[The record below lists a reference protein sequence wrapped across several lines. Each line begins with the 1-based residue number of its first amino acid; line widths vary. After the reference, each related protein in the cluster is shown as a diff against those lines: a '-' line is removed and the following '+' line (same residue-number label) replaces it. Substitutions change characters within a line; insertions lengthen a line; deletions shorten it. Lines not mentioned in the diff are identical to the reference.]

1 MQVYREG
8 MNQQGGPPGQ
18 YPGGYG
24 PPAQAGA
31 QPPRKPITGSAET
44 MALHAMS
51 IDPKTGLPRG
61 EKPPAST
68 AAVIALVCGILICL
82 GPLTGFTAIIAGF
95 VGRSRAR
102 ARPDAVG
109 GVGMA
114 TAGIVLGFVN
124 LALSLVGGLILLE
137 YSLQ

>member
-1 MQVYREG
+1 
-8 MNQQGGPPGQ
+8 
-18 YPGGYG
+18 
-24 PPAQAGA
+24 
-31 QPPRKPITGSAET
+31 
-44 MALHAMS
+44 
-51 IDPKTGLPRG
+51 
-61 EKPPAST
+61 
-68 AAVIALVCGILICL
+68 VIALVCGILICL

-124 LALSLVGGLILLE
+124 LVLSLVGGLILLE